1 MAAKIGVRGAMGVDE
16 LVLSDF
22 LQEIKAGLTEELH
35 VVALDEEALTRI
47 LVGEEDAPS
56 DVQRMTWSSYNALGD
71 FMKKEEAQRRK
82 KARDGDGYIDFR
94 DKMERV
100 DDGKGGLV
108 WVRKENVQRWK
119 DILLANAP
127 ST

>member
-56 DVQRMTWSSYNALGD
+56 DVQRMTRSSYNALGD